1 MSAATQSLESFV
13 PVTLPASPTDG
24 TIRIMVRRIVRTVS
38 IESPAGAAH
47 ECAFLLSELVR

>member
-1 MSAATQSLESFV
+1 VSAATQSLESFV